1 MTNCRRGFALVVLLT
16 TFWWGM
22 ALRAQSQQ
30 GSQAGSG
37 SQAQQSSQQPGQQPQ
52 PQAQQPA
59 PAQASQA
66 KPAAAAAQ
74 PAPEPQMQVMPG
86 AQQESLADAARRM
99 KAQKAK
105 AAAKVVTDEDVSRL
119 SGGGVSVVGDGST
132 GSSDSGSGEA
142 SAYAA
147 QGSGNGASSAS
158 PGQAGDNGEK
168 YWRGRAKEIMNQIA
182 ATDQQISKLKDDIA
196 KTGPTGVDPTTGL
209 TQNVIIIHDRNAQ
222 LKQLED
228 RKASLQKQLDDLA
241 DEGRRAGADSS
252 WFR

>member
-1 MTNCRRGFALVVLLT
+1 
-16 TFWWGM
+16 
-22 ALRAQSQQ
+22 
-30 GSQAGSG
+30 
-37 SQAQQSSQQPGQQPQ
+37 
-52 PQAQQPA
+52 
-59 PAQASQA
+59 
-66 KPAAAAAQ
+66 
-74 PAPEPQMQVMPG
+74 MQVMPG

-119 SGGGVSVVGDGST
+119 SGGGVSVVGDDNS
-132 GSSDSGSGEA
+132 GSSDSGSGES
-142 SAYAA
+142 SAYSAP
-147 QGSGNGASSAS
+147 GSGNGSSS
-158 PGQAGDNGEK
+158 GSSGQANDNGEK
-168 YWRGRAKEIMNQIA
+168 YWRGRAKEIMSQIA

-196 KTGPTGVDPTTGL
+196 KSGPTGVDPTTGL